1 MNIVLQRFFRA
12 PSPCQPCAHTA
23 KKNPAYQQL
32 LNYARIAASLLM
44 ILS

>member
-1 MNIVLQRFFRA
+1 MNICSNVFFK
-12 PSPCQPCAHTA
+12 PSGLCAHTA